1 MAQFYKELKEL
12 RLSKEISLEELEA
25 RTKINIKYL
34 EAIEEGDFEILPIPY
49 LRLFIRAYATE
60 IGGDSDRSLEQLD
73 SFIGHSKP
81 IIKTNN
87 IKNKTDEINDDI
99 KISNKFNISGLF
111 PNTNVKLRKD
121 IFTVTILS
129 ILFIFSII
137 IIKKMS
143 NEKIHEPV
151 LPNEETIR
159 KVHLISEESLITNFT
174 EDKFIE
180 ESLSMEPPFFLTL
193 LSGSDI
199 GVSIEQDTLNPY
211 VKYLNPG
218 TELNLKGFIS
228 KSELLFTN
236 TTKLKIRLNGV
247 ELDPIINYPYP
258 LRLIIKSSPSSF
270 TARLYKPIN

>member
-12 RLSKEISLEELEA
+12 RLSKEISLEELET
-25 RTKINIKYL
+25 RTKINIRYL
-34 EAIEEGDFEILPIPY
+34 EAIEKGDFEILPVPY
-49 LRLFIRAYATE
+49 LRLFLRAYATE

-81 IIKTNN
+81 IV
-87 IKNKTDEINDDI
+87 KNVNTKHELSDETQISQKINL
-99 KISNKFNISGLF
+99 SNFF
-111 PNTNVKLRKD
+111 PNTNLKLRKD
-121 IFTVTILS
+121 IIKVTILS
-129 ILFIFSII
+129 ILFMFSII
-137 IIKKMS
+137 IIKKLS
-143 NEKIHEPV
+143 NENNHEPA
-151 LPNEETIR
+151 LAIEQNIR
-159 KVHLISEESLITNFT
+159 KVNLISEELLITNFT

-218 TELNLKGFIS
+218 TELNLEGFIS

-236 TTKLKIRLNGV
+236 TNKLKIRLNGV
-247 ELDPIINYPYP
+247 ELDLIKNYPYP
-258 LRLIIKSSPSSF
+258 LKLIIKSSPSSF
-270 TARLYKPIN
+270 TAKLYKPIN

>member
-99 KISNKFNISGLF
+99 QISNKFNISGLF

-121 IFTVTILS
+121 IITVTILS

-218 TELNLKGFIS
+218 TELNLEGFVS
-228 KSELLFTN
+228 KSELLLTSTN
-236 TTKLKIRLNGV
+236 KLKIRLNGV

-270 TARLYKPIN
+270 TAKFYKPIN

>member
-12 RLSKEISLEELEA
+12 RLSKEISLEELET
-25 RTKINIKYL
+25 RTKINIRYL
-34 EAIEEGDFEILPIPY
+34 EAIEKGDFEILPVPY
-49 LRLFIRAYATE
+49 LRLFLRAYATE
-60 IGGDSDRSLEQLD
+60 IGGNSDRSLEQLD

-81 IIKTNN
+81 IV
-87 IKNKTDEINDDI
+87 KNVNTKKELNDETQISQKINL
-99 KISNKFNISGLF
+99 SNFF
-111 PNTNVKLRKD
+111 PNTNLKLRKD
-121 IFTVTILS
+121 IITVTILS

-137 IIKKMS
+137 IIKKLS
-143 NEKIHEPV
+143 NENNHEPT
-151 LPNEETIR
+151 LAIEQNIR
-159 KVHLISEESLITNFT
+159 KVDLISEELLITNFT

-218 TELNLKGFIS
+218 TELNLEGFIS

-236 TTKLKIRLNGV
+236 TNKLRIRLNGV
-247 ELDPIINYPYP
+247 ELDPIKNYPYP
-258 LRLIIKSSPSSF
+258 LKLIIKSSPSSF
-270 TARLYKPIN
+270 TAKLYKPIN

>member
-12 RLSKEISLEELEA
+12 RLSKEISLEELET

-34 EAIEEGDFEILPIPY
+34 TAIEEGNFEILPIPY

-81 IIKTNN
+81 TIKTN
-87 IKNKTDEINDDI
+87 KTRDDTSDEIQ
-99 KISNKFNISGLF
+99 ISRKLNINSLF
-111 PNTNVKLRKD
+111 SDTNLKLRRD
-121 IFTVTILS
+121 IITVAILS

-137 IIKKMS
+137 IIKKLS
-143 NEKIHEPV
+143 NETIHQPV
-151 LPNEETIR
+151 SPDKQNIR
-159 KVHLISEESLITNFT
+159 RVDIISEELLLTNFT

-180 ESLSMEPPFFLTL
+180 ESLSIDPPFFITL
-193 LSGSDI
+193 LSGNDI
-199 GVSIEQDTLNPY
+199 GVTIEQDTLNPY

-218 TELNLKGFIS
+218 TELSLEGFIS

-236 TTKLKIRLNGV
+236 TNKLKIRLNGV
-247 ELDPIINYPYP
+247 ELNPIKNYPYP

-270 TARLYKPIN
+270 TAKLYKPIN

>member
-1 MAQFYKELKEL
+1 MAQFYKELREL
-12 RLSKEISLEELEA
+12 RLSKEISLEELET

-34 EAIEEGDFEILPIPY
+34 TAIEEGNFEILPIPY

-81 IIKTNN
+81 ILKTNN
-87 IKNKTDEINDDI
+87 LKDEINDEI
-99 KISNKFNISGLF
+99 QLSQKINISSLF
-111 PNTNVKLRKD
+111 PKTNLKLRKD
-121 IFTVTILS
+121 IITVIILS

-137 IIKKMS
+137 IIKKLS
-143 NEKIHEPV
+143 NEKINEPE
-151 LPNEETIR
+151 LPTEKSIR
-159 KVHLISEESLITNFT
+159 KVDLISEELLITNFT

-180 ESLSMEPPFFLTL
+180 ESLSIEPPFFLTL
-193 LSGSDI
+193 ISGSDI

-211 VKYLNPG
+211 ARYLNPG
-218 TELNLKGFIS
+218 TELDLEGFIS

-236 TTKLKIRLNGV
+236 TSKLRIRLNGV
-247 ELDPIINYPYP
+247 ELNPIKNYPYP

-270 TARLYKPIN
+270 TAKLYKPIN